1 MNNITGILSLKWLQ
15 RSSFETNEFHPFEK
29 KRKTHLT
36 CTQKGKVIIED
47 CINYRI
53 ILDNVTEKEYI
64 VCDNTVQNCPNPDLK
79 KVMAGKQHSLETN
92 SS

>member
-1 MNNITGILSLKWLQ
+1 MNNITGILLLKWLQ

-53 ILDNVTEKEYI
+53 ILDNVTEKEYK
-64 VCDNTVQNCPNPDLK
+64 VCDKTVQNCPNPDLK
-79 KVMAGKQHSLETN
+79 KVMAGRQHSLETN

>member
-53 ILDNVTEKEYI
+53 ILDNVTENEYK

>member
-53 ILDNVTEKEYI
+53 ILDNVTEKEYE

-79 KVMAGKQHSLETN
+79 KVMAGKQPSLETN